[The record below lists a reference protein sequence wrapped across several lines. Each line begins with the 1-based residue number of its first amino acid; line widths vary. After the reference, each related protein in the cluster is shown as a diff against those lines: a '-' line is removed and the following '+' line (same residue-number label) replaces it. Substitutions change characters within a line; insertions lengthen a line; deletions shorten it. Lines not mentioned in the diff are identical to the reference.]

1 MLGEIHVIADDTV
14 ARPAWGRVP
23 FDQERRSQWS
33 RVPFPYE
40 EYQSRWNKVALRLQE
55 MGLDALVAYGT
66 NGDAAAIRYL
76 TNFDSAL
83 GHSVAIV
90 TAKGECVLLTN
101 GLFRSEPMH
110 SQIWLSPV
118 PDVRPAAHER
128 LRSTLPPLSD
138 AALQALSDYGANRRI
153 GLAGAPPYA
162 VHRKLEQQLPGSAM
176 VDVTAMLNDIMSVK
190 SEREVAL
197 IRRALSVSDR
207 AYERVRTMMRPGLSE
222 LDYAGVVFEE
232 IGRGGADGLSFPL
245 SLVGGP
251 RSGHKQVGPI
261 DYRLEDGDFLFMDL
275 GIFFEGYATDNS
287 RGGVV
292 GRMSE
297 DKRLFL
303 QAGED
308 MTMACIAAAGPGVP
322 QQRLDDAAFAVARE
336 YGFVDDYYFRAH
348 GIGTAPFMAPRFM
361 PNDET
366 PMRPGEVFVVEP
378 MLIREGYG
386 TACDEFTVLVTETGT
401 EVLST
406 AGERW
411 WDRR

>member
-1 MLGEIHVIADDTV
+1 MAEESVS
-14 ARPAWGRVP
+14 RPPWGRVP
-23 FDQERRSQWS
+23 FDRENRSRWS

-40 EYQSRWNKVALRLQE
+40 EYQARWNRLAVRLRE
-55 MGLDALVAYGT
+55 AGLDALVVYGT
-66 NGDAAAIRYL
+66 TGEAAAIRYL

-83 GHSVAIV
+83 GHSIAIV

-128 LRSTLPPLSD
+128 LRSALPPLSE
-138 AALQALSDYGANRRI
+138 AALQALSDYSADRRI

-162 VHRKLEQQLPGSAM
+162 VHHKFRQRFGDAGL
-176 VDVTAMLNDIMSVK
+176 VDFTPVLNDVMSVK
-190 SEREVAL
+190 SECEIAL

-207 AYERVRTMMRPGLSE
+207 AYERVRSMMRPGLSE
-222 LDYAGVVFEE
+222 LDYAGAVFEE
-232 IGRGGADGLSFPL
+232 IGRGGAEGLSFPL

-292 GRMSE
+292 GRMPE

-322 QQRLDDAAFAVARE
+322 QQRLDDAAFAVARD

-378 MLIREGYG
+378 MLIREGFG
-386 TACDEFTVLVTETGT
+386 TACDEFTVLITENGT